1 MFKQNLK
8 RFFIS
13 TQMKKLSII
22 AIVIT
27 AIVLVQSCSD
37 VKRKPSRV
45 YMPDMAYSVALETY
59 ADHSRLGDSGIFY
72 NATPVRGT
80 VKRGE
85 EGYHY
90 ELLTDTTGSYNASSN
105 LKNPLPPMDK
115 VQMVEAERLYLV
127 NCGICHG
134 KGLKGDGPLHTR
146 SDGSEGPFSPAPANF
161 VDPAAGSGKYFAMS
175 EGTMFH
181 SITYGKNKMGSYAS
195 QVTPKQRWMIVS
207 YIKSK
212 QVTKTAATADTT
224 GKTAATAASPAA
236 GKDSAA
242 AKK

>member
-1 MFKQNLK
+1 
-8 RFFIS
+8 
-13 TQMKKLSII
+13 MKKLSII
-22 AIVIT
+22 AIVI
-27 AIVLVQSCSD
+27 AAVILVQSCSD
-37 VKRKPSRV
+37 VQRKPSKV
-45 YMPDMAYSVALETY
+45 YMPDMAYSVAVETY

-72 NATPVRGT
+72 NSRPVAGT

-90 ELLTDTTGSYNASSN
+90 EMLTDTTGTYEKSSA
-105 LKNPLPPMDK
+105 LKNPLPAMEK
-115 VQMVEAERLYLV
+115 EQMVEAERLYLV

-134 KGLKGDGPLHTR
+134 QKLDGKGPLHART
-146 SDGSEGPFSPAPANF
+146 DGTDGPYAPAPANF
-161 VDPAAGSGKYFAMS
+161 VDPAAGGGKYYAMS

-181 SITYGKNKMGSYAS
+181 SITYGKNLMGSYAS

-212 QVTKTAATADTT
+212 QAAKTAATAT
-224 GKTAATAASPAA
+224 TAAPAA
-236 GKDSAA
+236 GAAAPAAKDSAA